1 MYIKWRTGLLNIVRM
16 IIDHPRYT
24 SEEARQMKVIGKKD
38 AFFRKEE
45 KYQYPPDITPLKL
58 AAHHNDHEII
68 QLFLSRGYTIDRC
81 AFLPVTWLHHRQ
93 VRVKRLF
100 ALT

>member
-1 MYIKWRTGLLNIVRM
+1 MLNIVRL
-16 IIDHPRYT
+16 IIDHPRYA
-24 SEEARQMKVIGKKD
+24 SEEVKQMKVIGKKD

-45 KYQYPPDITPLKL
+45 KYQYPPDITPLIL

-81 AFLPVTWLHHRQ
+81 VICFYWSPRCLSLLYTFEYVIIL
-93 VRVKRLF
+93 
-100 ALT
+100 LTF